1 MRDKEQKY
9 KYLFKINE
17 DETTGRPSISIKD
30 DIVKLTKNERIDAI
44 KYMRKLMQE
53 TMKKY
58 NN

>member
-1 MRDKEQKY
+1 METEKKY

-17 DETTGRPSISIKD
+17 DEKTGRPIISIKD
-30 DIVKLTKNERIDAI
+30 DIVKLTKNNRMDAI
-44 KYMRKLMQE
+44 KYMLRLMNK